1 MTDILTLK
9 IRSARLQERIRDL
22 DRERDAINH
31 DKDFVVA
38 ELERVRTEILKYE
51 LAEEAERIVFHGIE
65 AV

>member
-22 DRERDAINH
+22 DRENDAINH
-31 DKDFVVA
+31 DKDVVAA

-65 AV
+65 EI